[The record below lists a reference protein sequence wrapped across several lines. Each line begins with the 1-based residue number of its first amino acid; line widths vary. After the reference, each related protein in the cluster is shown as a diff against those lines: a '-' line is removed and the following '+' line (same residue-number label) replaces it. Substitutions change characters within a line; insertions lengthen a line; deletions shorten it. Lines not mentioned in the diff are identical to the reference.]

1 MLMRSLRIEL
11 RKLTVQGNQTRAIG
25 ITVVYPASIN
35 TGLRASALDTSPDE
49 KSHSLVEAKAMT
61 PVYVARRTI
70 QAIAEE
76 KDELWLPS
84 SYWWIA
90 KIAQLVIPGVIE
102 RGAIKKYAFA

>member
-1 MLMRSLRIEL
+1 MLLRSLRIEL
-11 RKLTVQGNQTRAIG
+11 RKLNTQGNQTRPIG
-25 ITVVYPASIN
+25 ITLVYPASIN

-49 KSHSLVEAKAMT
+49 RMHSAAEAKAMT

-76 KDELWLPS
+76 KDELWLPA

-90 KIAQLVIPGVIE
+90 KIAQLVIPGIIE